1 MGPPTH
7 VIPDVENLISGIITM
22 HRPLRD
28 CRVTEDIL
36 HSYWDAIILRTLSL
50 LGRSQLKFSRN
61 STDFY
66 DTGTTHRNSR
76 PDLLCWMKQTLIL
89 RGEEKAD
96 ADGLIKAQLELMNK
110 FGVWNTLHYG
120 QLPFV
125 LAYATGGRDIK

>member
-7 VIPDVENLISGIITM
+7 VIPAVESLISAIITLD
-22 HRPLRD
+22 RPLRD
-28 CRVTEDIL
+28 CYVTEDIL
-36 HSYWDAIILRTLSL
+36 HSYWDAIILHTLSL
-50 LGRSQLKFSRN
+50 LGRSRFKFTRN
-61 STDFY
+61 STHGY

-76 PDLLCWMKQTLIL
+76 PDLLCWMKQALIL
-89 RGEEKAD
+89 RGEEEAD
-96 ADGLIKAQLELMNK
+96 EDDMIKAQRELMDK